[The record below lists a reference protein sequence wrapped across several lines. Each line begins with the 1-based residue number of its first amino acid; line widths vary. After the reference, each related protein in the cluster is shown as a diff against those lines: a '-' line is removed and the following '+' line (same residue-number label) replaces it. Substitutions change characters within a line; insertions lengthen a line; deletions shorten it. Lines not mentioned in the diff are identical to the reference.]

1 MKVLKSL
8 REYRA
13 ELDNV
18 ILVDD
23 YKVCQS
29 ASATFVLHIVH
40 STGAYVNTA
49 ARAL

>member
-29 ASATFVLHIVH
+29 TCATLVLRIAH
-40 STGAYVNTA
+40 STSSYVIA
-49 ARAL
+49 APRA